1 MNKHIQIALDGPS
14 GAGKST
20 LAKAIA
26 RELGII
32 YIDTGAMYRTIALYM
47 YRNGVDAGNPAAVVE
62 QLDRVKVSIR
72 YIDGEQR
79 VFLGDEDV
87 STAIRENI
95 ISLYAS
101 KVSAIPEVRASLLS
115 LQRTMAEENSVI
127 MDGRDIGTVILP
139 NADVKF
145 YLNADPEIRAHRR
158 FLELTQKGQQV
169 NEADILREIKER
181 DYRDEHREV
190 APAVAAAD
198 TIRLNGNGELADILA
213 DALAIIRERIGN

>member
-1 MNKHIQIALDGPS
+1 MKKHIQIALDGPS

-20 LAKAIA
+20 LAKALA

-47 YRNGVDAGNPAAVVE
+47 YRNAVDVNNPAAVVE

-87 STAIRENI
+87 SGAIRENI

-145 YLNADPEIRAHRR
+145 YLNADPEIRAMRR
-158 FLELTQKGQQV
+158 YRELREKGQEV
-169 NEADILREIKER
+169 NEADILREIQER

-190 APAVAAAD
+190 APAVAAPD
-198 TIRLNGNGELADILA
+198 TVHLNGNQELPDTLA
-213 DALAIIRERIGN
+213 DALAIIRERIGD

>member
-1 MNKHIQIALDGPS
+1 MKKHIQIALDGPS

-20 LAKAIA
+20 LAKALA

-47 YRNGVDAGNPAAVVE
+47 YRNAVDVNNPAAVVE

-87 STAIRENI
+87 SGAIRENI

-127 MDGRDIGTVILP
+127 MQL
-139 NADVKF
+139 
-145 YLNADPEIRAHRR
+145 
-158 FLELTQKGQQV
+158 
-169 NEADILREIKER
+169 
-181 DYRDEHREV
+181 
-190 APAVAAAD
+190 AASM
-198 TIRLNGNGELADILA
+198 TPGNRPICPSAFIPSP
-213 DALAIIRERIGN
+213 IT